1 MTLIYALTSVQKRI
15 MPIRPPLKS
24 WSCTLRLPKSSFPA
38 RPSITDQA
46 DYLKRCTDDLYEWQ
60 SKERSGNSAF
70 LLHDGPPYAN
80 GDLHIGHALNKI
92 LKDIICRRQIQK
104 GKRVIYVP
112 GWDCHGLP
120 IELKALERQRVSEKI
135 GQTVYDSINIRKIA
149 RELAS
154 KTVKSQMKNFRE
166 WGIMAD
172 WPQAWTTMD
181 KSYEIKQLRVF
192 QTMVKKA
199 LIFRRFK
206 PVYWSPSSRT
216 ALAEAELE
224 YKSDHCST
232 AAYVKFPIST
242 IPDALKKSLPL
253 GAKLFAVT
261 WTTTPWTLPANRA
274 IAIHSELEYSIVKY
288 NIEFLIIA
296 KSRIEEVTKLLPKKP
311 TEIFRDCILG
321 RDLKGAQYTHIF
333 GGSTF
338 YPIIEAGFVTADSG
352 SGLVHVA
359 PGHGQDDYDVCTRLG
374 IEAVAPV
381 NDMGCF
387 TADAFPQNPSTLEGV
402 SVLDGGSTKVLELLG
417 NHVLYIHKYNHKYPY
432 DWRTRLPVI
441 IRATEQWF
449 ADVGNVK
456 DEAIKNLKTVFF
468 KPESGRS
475 RLESFVKERSEW
487 CISRQRAWGVPIP
500 ALYKDN
506 GTAILTIESIEHIIS
521 VISKRGI
528 DSWWTD
534 SPEDPAWIPPSLNGP
549 LRRGKDTMDVWFDSG
564 TSWNQMNGQADIYLE
579 GTDQHRGWFQ
589 SSLLTYVSGSGRKEA
604 PFKSLLTHG
613 FVLDQD
619 GKKMSKSIGNVISPN
634 QIIDGSLLPP
644 VKKKKGGSLANQALG
659 VDALRLWVA
668 SCDFTR
674 DVVIGQSVLKSNHS
688 ALLKFRMILKMLL
701 GSMQHPCENLKIT
714 TLDQIALTHLQ
725 LVMAEVDSSYDKF
738 EFYQA
743 VKAINKWVNSE
754 LSSFYLEAIKDRL
767 YCGDGG
773 SVLDTIFNGLLKML
787 TPITPLLVE
796 EAWNHRPEWMKA
808 RGDPHPFHAT
818 PQKPFTIDRDLNRL
832 VSISS
837 DIPWLMN
844 AAGAIK
850 VAQEQARAQKLIGS
864 SLESSVTLDL
874 PPTGTA
880 LFSQYIADLESLFV
894 VSSVELGVE
903 PEAQWKFSSHFD
915 IPGGRAT
922 AWIIAPK
929 HEKCPRCWR
938 YVAPAQDQLC
948 IRCEEVVANFPKTH
962 FTT

>member
-1 MTLIYALTSVQKRI
+1 
-15 MPIRPPLKS
+15 MPIRPQKS

-38 RPSITDQA
+38 RPSITDQV
-46 DYLKRCTDDLYEWQ
+46 DYLKRCTDDLYKWQ
-60 SKERSGNSAF
+60 SRERSSDPSF

-80 GDLHIGHALNKI
+80 GELHIGHALNKI

-120 IELKALERQRVSEKI
+120 IELKALERQRVSDKS
-135 GQTVYDSINIRKIA
+135 GDAVYDSIKIRKIA

-154 KTVKSQMKNFRE
+154 ETVKSQMKNFRE

-172 WPQAWTTMD
+172 WAQAWKTMD
-181 KSYEIKQLRVF
+181 KPYEINQLRIF
-192 QTMVKKA
+192 QSMVKKG

-206 PVYWSPSSRT
+206 PVYWSPSSQT

-224 YKSDHCST
+224 YKIDHCST
-232 AAYVKFPIST
+232 AAYVKFPIVT
-242 IPDALKKSLPL
+242 IPEALEKTLPL
-253 GAKLFAVT
+253 GAKLYAVT

-274 IAIHSELEYSIVKY
+274 IAIHSELEYSIV
-288 NIEFLIIA
+288 NHDSEFLIIA
-296 KSRIEEVTKLLPKKP
+296 KDRIEEVTKLLSKEP

-338 YPIIEAGFVTADSG
+338 YPIIEAEFVSADSG

-359 PGHGQDDYDVCTRLG
+359 PGHGQDDYEICTRLG
-374 IEAVAPV
+374 IEAAAPV
-381 NDMGCF
+381 NDLGCF
-387 TADAFPQNPSTLEGV
+387 TADAFPQNPSTLEGI
-402 SVLDGGSTKVLELLG
+402 SVLDGGGAKVLELLG
-417 NHVLYIHKYNHKYPY
+417 NHVVFTHTYKHKYPY
-432 DWRTRLPVI
+432 DWRTKLPVI

-449 ADVGNVK
+449 ADVGNIK

-468 KPESGRS
+468 IPESGRS
-475 RLESFVKERSEW
+475 RLESFVKGRNEW

-500 ALYKDN
+500 ALYKEN
-506 GTAILTIESIEHIIS
+506 GTAILTTESIEHIIS
-521 VISKRGI
+521 VIHKRGI
-528 DSWWTD
+528 DAWWTD
-534 SPEDPAWIPPSLNGP
+534 SPEEPSWIPPYLNGN

-564 TSWNQMNGQADIYLE
+564 SSWNQMNGRADVYLE

-589 SSLLTYVSGSGRKEA
+589 SSLLTYVGGSGRKEA
-604 PFKSLLTHG
+604 PFKTLITHG
-613 FVLDQD
+613 FVLDQA

-644 VKKKKGGSLANQALG
+644 KVKKKKGGSSVSQALG

-674 DVVIGQSVLKSNHS
+674 DVVIGESVLKSNHS

-701 GSMQHPCENLKIT
+701 GSMHCPGENFIIT

-725 LVMAEVDSSYDKF
+725 LVMAEVNSSYDKF

-743 VKAINKWVNSE
+743 VKAINKWVNTE

-773 SVLDTIFNGLLKML
+773 SVLDKIFNGLLKML

-796 EAWNHRPEWMKA
+796 EAWSHRPEWMKA
-808 RGDPHPFHAT
+808 RGDPHPFHMT
-818 PQKPFTIDRDLNRL
+818 PQKPFTIDHDLNRL
-832 VSISS
+832 PFIIS

-844 AAGAIK
+844 AAGAIRA
-850 VAQEQARAQKLIGS
+850 AQEQARAQKLIGS
-864 SLESSVTLDL
+864 SLESSVILEL
-874 PPTGTA
+874 PTSGA
-880 LFSQYIADLESLFV
+880 AIFSRYIADLESIFV
-894 VSSVELGVE
+894 VSSVALGVE
-903 PEAQWKFSSHFD
+903 PADEWKFSSNFD
-915 IPGGRAT
+915 IPEGRAT
-922 AWIIAPK
+922 AWITAPK

-948 IRCEEVVANFPKTH
+948 RRCEEFVANFPTTH
-962 FTT
+962 SMTRPDIGLS